1 MHMQTETSIEI
12 SKPAVFKSGLNVFW
26 RLLIACLMASLLGAC
41 ALTRETRDPLE
52 NVNRKVF
59 EFNDALDQAAL
70 KPVAKVYDKYAPQP
84 VKSCLSNF
92 FFNLTV
98 PTTALNNL
106 LQGKVQEACEDTL
119 RFAFNTVFGLGGCID
134 IASAMGIEKR
144 REDFGQTLARWG
156 VPSGPYL
163 VLPVFGP
170 STLRDALTDSSVASI
185 DLKKNIK
192 DDTKYLGVQATDLV
206 VSRARILQ
214 AEGVVNDI
222 ALDRYSFIRDAFLQR
237 RRSAIYDGNPPDI
250 EDPADKQD
258 TKADSRPANAQPADP
273 KPDPAPPK

>member
-1 MHMQTETSIEI
+1 MNTAQRIL
-12 SKPAVFKSGLNVFW
+12 G
-26 RLLIACLMASLLGAC
+26 RLLLACVLASLLGAC

-70 KPVAKVYDKYAPQP
+70 KPVAKVYDKYTPQP
-84 VKSCLSNF
+84 VKSCLNNF

-106 LQGKVQEACEDTL
+106 LQGKIQDACEDTL

-163 VLPVFGP
+163 VLPVLGP
-170 STLRDALTDSSVASI
+170 STLRDALTDSTLASI

-192 DDTKYLGVQATDLV
+192 DDTKYLTVQATDLV
-206 VSRARILQ
+206 VSRSRLLQ
-214 AEGVVNDI
+214 AESVVNDI

-250 EDPADKQD
+250 DEPADKPD
-258 TKADSRPANAQPADP
+258 TKTDSKSAEPKSATPKPADA

>member
-1 MHMQTETSIEI
+1 MRNEASIEI
-12 SKPAVFKSGLNVFW
+12 SKPVFFKLGLSLAW
-26 RLLIACLMASLLGAC
+26 RLMLACLMASLLGAC

-70 KPVAKVYDKYAPQP
+70 KPVAKVYDKYTPQP
-84 VKSCLSNF
+84 VKSCLNNF

-170 STLRDALTDSSVASI
+170 STLRDALTDSSFASI

-192 DDTKYLGVQATDLV
+192 DDTKYLTVQATDLV
-206 VSRARILQ
+206 VSRSRLLQ

-250 EDPADKQD
+250 EEPPADKPD
-258 TKADSRPANAQPADP
+258 AKADSKSTDP
-273 KPDPAPPK
+273 KPTDAKPDPATPK